1 MKPSTQQPQ
10 RWFERAIMIGGLL
23 LALCGLLVVLG
34 VCCVTAIVLFADSG
48 QSPAGTPAE
57 SAARGL
63 LAFALLALTL
73 GAGSVAFWNG
83 WSALAGRPSRPLRL
97 PSPYLLG
104 GAVVFLIALSLA
116 GQYNPLVTPVMVLA
130 IALLPLVAV
139 AWFSAGGEAEG
150 QEGQSAPLLTWRRGW
165 VGLAGGATISA
176 GLTVASLA
184 ASAATTTALAPESIT
199 SVVTGLRAFNDAIAV
214 GHVAAAITSR
224 GFVFMLIGLA
234 LLLPIASELAKPLLL
249 LPLLRRLEP
258 RQVFGTGVAT
268 GAGFAAVETVMLV
281 LAVLIVRQNA
291 HTVLSDA
298 LLVLVLR
305 AAGSAIHPLTTGVVA
320 LGWREVLTQPVEGKP
335 RWLACYAT
343 AIGIQAL
350 WNAAS
355 LTAVGVIWAL
365 QALPQ
370 MGAALLALLLLVMA
384 LLLPL
389 PAWWAGRAFPGR
401 LAHGEWRFASSN
413 RTVALWAVAC
423 LLVVAPTVVVVIL
436 QLAR

>member
-1 MKPSTQQPQ
+1 MKPSTHQPQ
-10 RWFERAIMIGGLL
+10 RRFERAIMIGGLL
-23 LALCGLLVVLG
+23 LALYGLLVALG
-34 VCCVTAIVLFADSG
+34 VCCVTAIILFDGSS
-48 QSPAGTPAE
+48 QSPAE
-57 SAARGL
+57 SAAWGL
-63 LAFALLALTL
+63 LVFTLLALTL
-73 GAGSVAFWNG
+73 GAGSVAFLNG
-83 WSALAGRPSRPLRL
+83 SSALAGRPSRPLRL

-104 GAVVFLIALSLA
+104 GAVVFLIALSLP
-116 GQYNPLVTPVMVLA
+116 GRYNPLLAPVMASVV
-130 IALLPLVAV
+130 ALLPLVAV
-139 AWFSAGGEAEG
+139 AWFSAGGEEEG
-150 QEGQSAPLLTWRRGW
+150 QAAPLLTWRRGW
-165 VGLAGGATISA
+165 VGLAGGATVSV

-184 ASAATTTALAPESIT
+184 AGAIVVAALAPESIT
-199 SVVTGLRAFNDAIAV
+199 SVVTGLRAFHDAVAV
-214 GHVAAAITSR
+214 GYVAATITSR

-234 LLLPIASELAKPLLL
+234 LLLPVVSEFAKPLPL

-258 RQVFGTGVAT
+258 RQVFGVGVVT
-268 GAGFAAVETVMLV
+268 GAGFAAVETVILV
-281 LAVLIVRQNA
+281 LAVLVVRQNV
-291 HTVLSDA
+291 HTALSDA

-335 RWLACYAT
+335 RWLACYAV
-343 AIGIQAL
+343 AVGIQAL

-355 LTAVGVIWAL
+355 LTAVGVIWTL

-370 MGAALLALLLLVMA
+370 MSAALLALLVLTAA

-389 PAWWAGRAFPGR
+389 PAWWAGRALPGR
-401 LAHGEWRFASSN
+401 LAHGEVRFASSN